1 MTLCIYL
8 DFDVAV
14 SGEVENRH
22 GDECQINPKIIGKN
36 DDKCVKI
43 IMIILDLQ
51 RAPTLPTMGRIA
63 KTIWRYDMNYGF

>member
-1 MTLCIYL
+1 MTLCSIYL

-14 SGEVENRH
+14 SGEVENCH

-63 KTIWRYDMNYGF
+63 KTIW